1 MPKEVKI
8 FGVFIA
14 SPSDAKNERELVK
27 SVVNNWNAEHYET
40 DFRYEAILW
49 ESHAKRN
56 VGRGQDIIN
65 EELVDKSD
73 LMIAIFKNRL
83 GTPTGGFMSATLEEI
98 DRFQKA
104 GKPVCILFSNESSN
118 DTQEYIELQKWKE
131 NNAWNGFLT
140 GEFSSQQDLSEIIR
154 QELTKFRPML
164 EGGATAE
171 EIYSKRKIQETY
183 TESSSYDPTK
193 DKERLRLQSQATL
206 KFDKEHL
213 DSVMKYLREKKGD
226 QPIKIL
232 DVGCA
237 DGTVTVS
244 RFEGYENINVL
255 GIDISSKQISRAIE
269 NNKDKTNFTFQELNI
284 IEAESLLDTD
294 YDLIFSVYV
303 MHHLKLSDVVMNN
316 LWKKLSGNGVMFVR
330 SPDDGLKVN
339 FPEND
344 NLNYLLTTTDKIK
357 GSSDRKHGRKLYTF
371 MKRFED
377 KPSKIDLKYFI
388 DDTSNLTG
396 DGREHYFSH
405 YYGYRNQEIDKLAS
419 ETKLPGDIKTA
430 EKINNIMIEQKE
442 RFEDSSDV
450 YSFSAAILAIAYK
463 DFNI

>member
-8 FGVFIA
+8 YGVFVA
-14 SPSDAKNERELVK
+14 SPSDAKDERELVK
-27 SVVNNWNAEHYET
+27 KVVNNWNSEHFET

-56 VGRGQDIIN
+56 AGRGQDLIN
-65 EELVDKSD
+65 QDLVDKSD
-73 LMIAIFKNRL
+73 LMIAIFKNKL
-83 GTPTGGFMSATLEEI
+83 GTPTGNFQSATLEEI

-118 DTQEYIELQKWKE
+118 DTQEYIELQNWKQ
-131 NNAWNGFLT
+131 NNAWNEFLT
-140 GEFSSQQDLSEIIR
+140 DDFSSQQDLLETVR
-154 QELTKFRPML
+154 KELTKFKPLL
-164 EGGATAE
+164 ESGATAE
-171 EIYSKRKIQETY
+171 EIYSNRKIQETY
-183 TESSSYDPTK
+183 AESSSYDPVK

-206 KFDKEHL
+206 NFDKEHL
-213 DSVMKYLREKKGD
+213 DDVMKYLREKKGD
-226 QPIKIL
+226 KPIKIL
-232 DVGCA
+232 DVGCS

-244 RFEGYENINVL
+244 RFDGYDNINVF
-255 GIDISSKQISRAIE
+255 GVDISSKQISRAVE
-269 NNKDKTNFTFQELNI
+269 NYRDKTNFTFKELDI
-284 IEAESLLDTD
+284 IESESLLDSD

-303 MHHLKLSDVVMNN
+303 MHHLKHSDVVMNN
-316 LWKKLSGNGVMFVR
+316 LWKRLSSNGVMFVR

-339 FPEND
+339 FPDND

-377 KPSKIDLKYFI
+377 QPIKIDLKYFI
-388 DDTSNLTG
+388 DDTSNLTAE
-396 DGREHYFSH
+396 GREYYFSH
-405 YYGYRNQEIDKLAS
+405 YYGYRNQEIDKLAA

-430 EKINNIMIEQKE
+430 KKINHIMIEQKE
-442 RFEDSSDV
+442 RFEDSSDI

-463 DFNI
+463 K